1 MEPEATTAARSAS
14 ARDANDRL
22 CASAVRL
29 KFADDQRIPFGCEC
43 GDAGCLGMVM
53 LTIAAYGAIRGDR
66 CRFLL
71 LVGHEH
77 AAEERVVINESGRGY
92 VVIEKSADQVQ

>member
-1 MEPEATTAARSAS
+1 MESEATTAARSAS
-14 ARDANDRL
+14 VRDANDRL

-29 KFADDQRIPFGCEC
+29 KFADDQRVPFACEC
-43 GDAGCLGMVM
+43 GDIGCLGMVM
-53 LTIAAYGAIRGDR
+53 LTIAAYGAIREER

-71 LVGHEH
+71 LLGHEH
-77 AAEERVVINESGRGY
+77 AAEERVVVDEGGRGY